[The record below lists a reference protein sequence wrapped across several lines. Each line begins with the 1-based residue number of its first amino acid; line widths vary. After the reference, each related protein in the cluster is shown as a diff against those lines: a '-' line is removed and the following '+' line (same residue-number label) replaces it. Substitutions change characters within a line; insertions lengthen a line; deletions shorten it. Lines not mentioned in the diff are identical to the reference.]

1 MDAITLDRRRKHA
14 TALRIALIDD
24 SEAVRRSLSLLLRS
38 SGLEVT
44 CFASGSDAVAGTEL
58 ASADCL
64 LIDYKMPDLDGLK
77 LLSKLRARGITAPA
91 ILISGVVTAGLSEKA
106 AEAGYKSFVRKPM
119 TQADLLDGI
128 RAALD

>member
-1 MDAITLDRRRKHA
+1 M
-14 TALRIALIDD
+14 TARLC
-24 SEAVRRSLSLLLRS
+24 AVRCHSCRQS
-38 SGLEVT
+38 T
-44 CFASGSDAVAGTEL
+44 L
-58 ASADCL
+58 ARVDCL

-106 AEAGYKSFVRKPM
+106 AEAGYRSFVHKPM